1 MNIWKKDFSLDS
13 LNKMCKNTAVE
24 NLGITITKITDNA
37 IEGEMP
43 IDDRTCQVRGILH
56 GGSSALLVET
66 LGSIGGEMAVK
77 EGFTIAGI
85 EVNAN
90 HIRGISSG
98 YVIGIATALHIGKT
112 THIWDVKIN
121 EKVTNRAICVGRLT
135 LAVINLKELDS

>member
-13 LNKMCKNTAVE
+13 LNKMCKDTAVE
-24 NLGITITKITDNA
+24 NLGITITKITDNT
-37 IEGEMP
+37 IEGQMP
-43 IDDRTCQVRGILH
+43 VDSRTCQVRGLLH

-90 HIRGISSG
+90 HVGGISSG
-98 YVIGIATALHIGKT
+98 YVVGIATAIHIGKT
-112 THIWDVKIN
+112 THVWDVKIN
-121 EKVTNRAICVGRLT
+121 EKGTNRAICVGRIT
-135 LAVINLKELDS
+135 LAVINLNKI

>member
-1 MNIWKKDFSLDS
+1 MNIWKKDFTLLT
-13 LNKMCKNTAVE
+13 LNEMCKNTAVE

-43 IDDRTCQVRGILH
+43 VDSRTCQVRGLLH

-66 LGSIGGEMAVK
+66 LGSIGGAMAVK

-90 HIRGISSG
+90 HVGGISCG
-98 YVIGIATALHIGKT
+98 YVVGIATAIHIGKT
-112 THIWDVKIN
+112 THVWDVKIN
-121 EKVTNRAICVGRLT
+121 EKGTNRAICVGRIT
-135 LAVINLKELDS
+135 LAVINLNKI